1 MTEPADSPLGSV
13 TNRNTQGMQK
23 SLAMLGGIGYD
34 VCMTT
39 TISPRPLGT
48 VEYWPEP
55 EVGEDDERHA
65 YLAECYADDERAAS
79 KLV

>member
-1 MTEPADSPLGSV
+1 M
-13 TNRNTQGMQK
+13 
-23 SLAMLGGIGYD
+23 
-34 VCMTT
+34 CMTT
-39 TISPRPLGT
+39 TISPQPLGT